1 MISASLSSRHR
12 DCDSLASGF
21 RSTSEIERGKPRK
34 PGLRLGQA
42 DVLDVPRTGFG
53 VTPKVALWSL
63 TFPGNDSTVPLV
75 ECHPHPTAEAV
86 L

>member
-1 MISASLSSRHR
+1 M
-12 DCDSLASGF
+12 
-21 RSTSEIERGKPRK
+21 
-34 PGLRLGQA
+34 
-42 DVLDVPRTGFG
+42 LDVPWTGFG
-53 VTPKVALWSL
+53 VTPEVALWSL